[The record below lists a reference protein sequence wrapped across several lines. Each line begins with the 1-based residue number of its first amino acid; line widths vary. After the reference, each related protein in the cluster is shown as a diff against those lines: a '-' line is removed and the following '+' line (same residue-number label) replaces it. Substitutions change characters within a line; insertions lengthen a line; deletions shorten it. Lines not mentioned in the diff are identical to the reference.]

1 MDSRI
6 GRLLCLLVVMG
17 MAGCNDAEM
26 KKFVW
31 TVRMLVFGAG
41 GLLGAVIGLVVSLVH
56 NNRNPDKIRSIL
68 LSVVAGCLI
77 GGSAFIVIWLLF
89 WHTIGFEILRE
100 LF

>member
-41 GLLGAVIGLVVSLVH
+41 GLVGAVVGLVVSLVH
-56 NNRNPDKIRSIL
+56 NSRNPEKIGLYSSPLWQDVSSAVLPL
-68 LSVVAGCLI
+68 L
-77 GGSAFIVIWLLF
+77 
-89 WHTIGFEILRE
+89 
-100 LF
+100 